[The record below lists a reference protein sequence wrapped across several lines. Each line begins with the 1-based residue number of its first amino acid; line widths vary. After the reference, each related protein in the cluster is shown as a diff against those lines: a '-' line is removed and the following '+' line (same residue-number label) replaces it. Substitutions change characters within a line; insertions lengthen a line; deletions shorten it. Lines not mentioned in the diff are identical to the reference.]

1 MKQWYVR
8 DPYTGADEDFETEEE
23 ALACAEEILNGHR
36 EEAASNGEWP
46 PETELISVYKLA
58 HSARVTDSGITEL
71 GEWAEYGMRPA
82 T

>member
-1 MKQWYVR
+1 MKQWRVI
-8 DPYTGADEDFETEEE
+8 DPYTGTIEDFDTEAE
-23 ALACAEEILNGHR
+23 ALAYAEEVLNGHR

-46 PETELISVYKLA
+46 PETDLLGVYKLA
-58 HSARVTDSGITEL
+58 HSARVTNTGITEM